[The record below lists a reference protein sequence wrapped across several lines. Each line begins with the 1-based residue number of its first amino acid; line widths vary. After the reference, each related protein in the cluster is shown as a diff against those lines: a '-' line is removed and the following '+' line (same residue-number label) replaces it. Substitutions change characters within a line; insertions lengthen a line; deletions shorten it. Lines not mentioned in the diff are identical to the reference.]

1 MPSLSLCAPFSRRLA
16 LRQAYSTVQ
25 PTNLAREKEKF
36 LEQAAEYEAGRRR
49 TPPED
54 PTFEY
59 AGSRFLSCAAA

>member
-1 MPSLSLCAPFSRRLA
+1 MSSLSPFLPFPRRLA
-16 LRQAYSTVQ
+16 LWQAYSTVQ

-36 LEQAAEYEAGRRR
+36 LEQAAEYEAGRRH

-59 AGSRFLSCAAA
+59 AGRRDAA